1 MAKMKTDVLNKSIQ
15 FKTIK
20 KKNVSEIVLKDVDIE
35 EQNKHKEKVKTYP
48 KREICGD
55 CFYNGYCNNNAKTC
69 MFNNIPK
76 VEEEE

>member
-1 MAKMKTDVLNKSIQ
+1 MGRKKEQEQSVQ
-15 FKTIK
+15 VKTIK
-20 KKNVSEIVLKDVDIE
+20 KKNVPTTIIKEVDVE
-35 EQNKHKEKVKTYP
+35 EMNKHKEKVKTYP

-76 VEEEE
+76 IAEEE

>member
-1 MAKMKTDVLNKSIQ
+1 MGRKKEQEQNVQ
-15 FKTIK
+15 VKTIK
-20 KKNVSEIVLKDVDIE
+20 KKNVSATINKEVDVE
-35 EQNKHKEKVKTYP
+35 EMNKYKEKVKTYP